1 MPAYFERLASEGVNA
16 IRFQPTAFTGGA
28 WNVTEQ
34 HVAPPIGLLA
44 HAIEVDHAARSPQ
57 PMQLSRLSVDILG
70 VIPID
75 EVEVTCRVLRPGRSI
90 ELVEATLAQG
100 GRPALSTRAWLLHT
114 RDTEALTGSAHPAMP
129 PRDAIER
136 VDPSS
141 AWPGEFIATV
151 GEVRRRQEE
160 PGRAWTWILPAVPL
174 LEGEPVSTTARLVSL
189 IDIANGVTPRV
200 DPREVAF
207 PNLDL
212 TLHLVRA
219 PEDGWIG
226 FDTTVTFGAT
236 GLGMTHTV
244 LHDERGVVG
253 SVVQSLTVRP
263 HR

>member
-1 MPAYFERLASEGVNA
+1 MVPYFDRADA
-16 IRFQPTAFTGGA
+16 TRFQPTSFTGGA
-28 WNVTEQ
+28 WNVAEL

-57 PMQLSRLSVDILG
+57 RMQLSRLSVDILG
-70 VIPID
+70 VIAMD
-75 EVEVTCRVLRPGRSI
+75 DVEVTCRVLRPGRSI
-90 ELVEATLAQG
+90 ELVEATLAQA
-100 GRPALSTRAWLLHT
+100 GRPALIARAWLLHT
-114 RDTEALTGSAHPAMP
+114 RDTDALAWSGHPAMP
-129 PRDAIER
+129 PRDALDR

-151 GEVRRRQEE
+151 GEVRRRQDE
-160 PGRAWTWILPAVPL
+160 PGRAWTWILPAIPL
-174 LEGEPVSTTARLVSL
+174 LDGERVSTTARLASL
-189 IDIANGVTPRV
+189 IDIANGVTPRA

-212 TLHLVRA
+212 TLHLVRE
-219 PEDGWIG
+219 PEVGWIG

-263 HR
+263 NK

>member
-1 MPAYFERLASEGVNA
+1 MPAYFERLASEDVNET
-16 IRFQPTAFTGGA
+16 RFQPTAFTGGA

-44 HAIEVDHAARSPQ
+44 HAIEVDHAARNPQ

-100 GRPALSTRAWLLHT
+100 GRPALSARAWLLHT
-114 RDTEALTGSAHPAMP
+114 RDTEAIAGSAHPAMP

-151 GEVRRRQEE
+151 GEVRRRQEA

>member
-1 MPAYFERLASEGVNA
+1 MPAYFDRIDAT
-16 IRFQPTAFTGGA
+16 RFRPSSLTGGA
-28 WNVTEQ
+28 WNVVEQ

-44 HAIEVDHAARSPQ
+44 HAIEREHAVRSPQ

-70 VIPID
+70 TIPID
-75 EVEVTCRVLRPGRSI
+75 EVEVSSRVLRPGRSI
-90 ELVEATLAQG
+90 ELVEATLAHG
-100 GRPALSTRAWLLHT
+100 GRPALTARAWLMHT
-114 RDTEALTGSAHPAMP
+114 RDTETLAGSAHAAMP
-129 PRDAIER
+129 SRDALER
-136 VDPSS
+136 ADPSS

-151 GEVRRRQEE
+151 GEVRRREDA

-174 LEGEPVSTTARLVSL
+174 VAGEPVSTTARLVSL

-212 TLHLVRA
+212 TLHLVREPA
-219 PEDGWIG
+219 DGWIG

-244 LHDERGVVG
+244 LHDEHGVVG

>member
-1 MPAYFERLASEGVNA
+1 MPAYFERTASERTDA
-16 IRFQPTAFTGGA
+16 TRFQPTTFTGGA

-90 ELVEATLAQG
+90 ELVEATLAQA
-100 GRPALSTRAWLLHT
+100 GRPALSARAWLMHT
-114 RDTEALTGSAHPAMP
+114 RDTDALAGTAHPAMP
-129 PRDAIER
+129 PRDAIEP

-151 GEVRRRQEE
+151 GEVRRRQEA
-160 PGRAWTWILPAVPL
+160 PGRAQTWILPAVPL

-189 IDIANGVTPRV
+189 VDIANGVTPRA
-200 DPREVAF
+200 DPRDVAF

-212 TLHLVRA
+212 TLHLVRT
-219 PEDGWIG
+219 PEHGWIG

-263 HR
+263 NR

>member
-1 MPAYFERLASEGVNA
+1 MPYFDRIASERTDA
-16 IRFQPTAFTGGA
+16 TRFRPTSLTGGA
-28 WNVTEQ
+28 WNVAEQ

-44 HAIEVDHAARSPQ
+44 HAIEVDHATRSPQ

-90 ELVEATLAQG
+90 ELVEATLAHT
-100 GRPALSTRAWLLHT
+100 GRPALVARAWLMHT
-114 RDTEALTGSAHPAMP
+114 RDTDAVAGSAHPSMP
-129 PRDAIER
+129 PRDALER

-151 GEVRRRQEE
+151 GEVRRQQQE
-160 PGRAWTWILPAVPL
+160 PGRGWTWILPAVPL
-174 LEGEPVSTTARLVSL
+174 LDGEPVSTTARLVSL
-189 IDIANGVTPRV
+189 VDIANGITPRA

-212 TLHLVRA
+212 TLHLVRE

-226 FDTTVTFGAT
+226 FDTTVTFGAS

-263 HR
+263 GR

>member
-1 MPAYFERLASEGVNA
+1 MPAYFDRLASDHTDA
-16 IRFQPTAFTGGA
+16 TRFRPTSFTGGA

-44 HAIEVDHAARSPQ
+44 HAIEVEHAARSPQ
-57 PMQLSRLSVDILG
+57 AMQLSRLSVDILG
-70 VIPID
+70 VIPIE

-100 GRPALSTRAWLLHT
+100 GRAALSARAWLMHT
-114 RDTEALTGSAHPAMP
+114 RDTDALAGSAHPAMP
-129 PRDAIER
+129 PREALDP

-141 AWPGEFIATV
+141 VWPGDFIATV
-151 GEVRRRQEE
+151 GEVRCRQEE

-189 IDIANGVTPRV
+189 IDIANGVTPRA

-244 LHDERGVVG
+244 LHDERGVLG
-253 SVVQSLTVRP
+253 SIVQSLTVRP
-263 HR
+263 QR

>member
-1 MPAYFERLASEGVNA
+1 MPAYFERTDVT
-16 IRFQPTAFTGGA
+16 RFQPTAFTGGA

-90 ELVEATLAQG
+90 ELVEATLAQA
-100 GRPALSTRAWLLHT
+100 GRPALSARAWLMHT
-114 RDTEALTGSAHPAMP
+114 RDTDALAGSAHPAMP

-136 VDPSS
+136 ADPSS

-151 GEVRRRQEE
+151 GEVRRRQEA

-174 LEGEPVSTTARLVSL
+174 LEGETVSTTARLVSL
-189 IDIANGVTPRV
+189 IDIANGVTPRA
-200 DPREVAF
+200 DPRDVAF

-212 TLHLVRA
+212 TLHLVRQ